1 MAQFSETPRPWPAPE
16 RPWALAMAW
25 TDLLFIHW
33 PIKISAI
40 RPLIPSELEIDTF
53 ERQAWIGVVPFG
65 MRGVRPRLAPAVPW
79 LSKFLE
85 LNVRTYVTAGG
96 KPGVWFFSLDAA
108 NPIAVQLARSFFN
121 LPYFNARMSLTEQ
134 DGWISYASRR
144 THQGAAGAEFVAR
157 YRPSGDSYQA
167 EPGSLDHWLTARYCL
182 YASRNEMVFRGEI
195 HHPPWPLQPA
205 ELELELNT
213 TLEQFSGQ
221 AGLDKPPALHFA
233 RYLPVIAWALEK
245 VN

>member
-1 MAQFSETPRPWPAPE
+1 MAQFSEAPRAWPAPA
-16 RPWALAMAW
+16 RPWALAMEW
-25 TDLLFIHW
+25 VDLLFIHW
-33 PIKISAI
+33 PIEIRAI
-40 RPLIPSELEIDTF
+40 RALIPPELQIDTF
-53 ERQAWIGVVPFG
+53 DGQAWISVVPFG

-79 LSKFLE
+79 LSTFLE

-121 LPYFNARMSLTEQ
+121 LPYFNARMSLMER
-134 DGWISYASRR
+134 DGWIAYTSRR
-144 THQGAAGAEFVAR
+144 THRGAAGADFVAR
-157 YRPSGDSYQA
+157 YRPSGDHFRA

-182 YASRNEMVFRGEI
+182 YASRNKTVYRGEI
-195 HHPPWPLQPA
+195 HHPSWPLQPA
-205 ELELELNT
+205 VLELERNT

-221 AGLDKPPALHFA
+221 VDTEKPPALHFA
-233 RYLPVIAWALEK
+233 RYLPIVAWSLEK